1 MSVRM
6 TLLVVC
12 LGCPCMESGT
22 WGQSAAPET
31 SQHLATISFSMAVM
45 QTNEARRDFG
55 ALESKY
61 SPRQRQ
67 LESLSREID
76 ELRKQFTDLKGHLSD
91 TEVNARTQT
100 LAAKQK
106 QLERAEED
114 LRNDSQSDGEQAFRR
129 IEQKV
134 FEFLQNYAHDHGY
147 TMIIDRGTETTP
159 VVLYTT
165 QNADV
170 TNEVVSAYNAESGIP
185 APAAAGSN
193 SHTPGPSLPNSPQ
206 PARH

>member
-1 MSVRM
+1 MGSVM
-6 TLLVVC
+6 
-12 LGCPCMESGT
+12 

-45 QTNEARRDFG
+45 QTNEARREFG
-55 ALESKY
+55 ALENKF

-76 ELRKQFTDLKGHLSD
+76 ELRKQFNDLRDHLSD
-91 TEVNARTQT
+91 AELSARTQT

-114 LRNDSQSDGEQAFRR
+114 LRNDSQSDSEQAFRR

-134 FEFLQNYAHDHGY
+134 FEFLQTYAHDHGY

-170 TNEVVSAYNAESGIP
+170 TNEVVSAYNAKSGIP
-185 APAAAGSN
+185 APAPAGSN
-193 SHTPGPSLPNSPQ
+193 SHAPGPSLLNAPQ